1 MLSKNHLKASQVYN
15 ELMGHSSID
24 STEKNGVVVLFL
36 SKSYSVN
43 PSNISLLSKLHTHK
57 HIYIQREREKVRPQV
72 F

>member
-36 SKSYSVN
+36 SKS
-43 PSNISLLSKLHTHK
+43 
-57 HIYIQREREKVRPQV
+57 
-72 F
+72 